1 MNTYNM
7 KHVKLFENFIAE
19 FNSPY
24 VNDEVKDANKFV
36 AKETGL
42 KNADSKQYPSLL
54 VANVPM
60 GKMRMLFTKSVND
73 RPASED
79 NIEVYSIDN
88 VGIIR
93 IMKAEDLK
101 LMRAWGRKWG
111 FKIAKSEEIYAEK
124 TILVKDVREMIE
136 EFTDILIQAFGDR
149 IELAF

>member
-1 MNTYNM
+1 M

-36 AKETGL
+36 TKETGL

-60 GKMRMLFTKSVND
+60 GKMTMLFTKSVND

-79 NIEVYSIDN
+79 NIEVYSIYN

-136 EFTDILIQAFGDR
+136 EFTDILTQAFGDR

>member
-1 MNTYNM
+1 M

-24 VNDEVKDANKFV
+24 VNDEIKDANKFV

-42 KNADSKQYPSLL
+42 KNADSKKYPSLL

-60 GKMRMLFTKSVND
+60 GKMTMLFTKSVND